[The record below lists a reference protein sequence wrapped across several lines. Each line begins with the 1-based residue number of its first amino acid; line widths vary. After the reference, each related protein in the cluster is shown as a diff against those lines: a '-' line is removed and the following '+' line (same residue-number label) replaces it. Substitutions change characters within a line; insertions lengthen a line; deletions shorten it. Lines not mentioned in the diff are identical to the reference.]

1 MARSKASEREPI
13 REPVRDNIPAGRAVA
28 VGRDGKPVF
37 RRQTNSTD
45 QFYIPPEFIEPGWS
59 MEWKRCSLFGQP
71 QSGYI
76 AENQNNGWAAV
87 NTGRFPGYF
96 LPETTDPNAPVIR
109 GDLMLMERPLSLTE
123 EARKEDRERAQA
135 AVQNR
140 MAQHGLQSKLAGL
153 NGRIEEVRGKDGTFI
168 SQERGVIE
176 VDRAEYDLG

>member
-1 MARSKASEREPI
+1 
-13 REPVRDNIPAGRAVA
+13 
-28 VGRDGKPVF
+28 
-37 RRQTNSTD
+37 
-45 QFYIPPEFIEPGWS
+45 
-59 MEWKRCSLFGQP
+59 
-71 QSGYI
+71 
-76 AENQNNGWAAV
+76 
-87 NTGRFPGYF
+87 
-96 LPETTDPNAPVIR
+96 
-109 GDLMLMERPLSLTE
+109 MLMERPLSLTE